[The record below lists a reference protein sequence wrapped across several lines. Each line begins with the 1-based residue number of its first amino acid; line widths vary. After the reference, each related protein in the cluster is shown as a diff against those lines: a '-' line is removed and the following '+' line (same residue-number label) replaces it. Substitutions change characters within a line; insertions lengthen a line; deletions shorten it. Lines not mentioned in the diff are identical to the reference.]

1 MKRTAIALLVFG
13 FVVTVLSISAEP
25 LLAHH
30 GRGNTY
36 ETDRMHEIHGI
47 VKEVRWR
54 NPHIAFLVDVTGD
67 DGEVT
72 TWTLEHSNVS
82 TLARLGYGR
91 ATLRAGM
98 EIDVV
103 MNPGTMDRP
112 IGLNRGVTLE
122 DGTQIVLRACPTKR
136 RADSIRLLRIST
148 SGRLQSFRLVDYA
161 PEYVDWKKL
170 EELI

>member
-1 MKRTAIALLVFG
+1 MKRTAVALLG
-13 FVVTVLSISAEP
+13 SAFVVTVLSIGAEP

-36 ETDRMHEIHGI
+36 EIDGTHEIHGI

-54 NPHIAFLVDVTGD
+54 NPHIAFLVDVTD
-67 DGEVT
+67 DSGEVA

-91 ATLRAGM
+91 ATLRPGM

-103 MNPGTMDRP
+103 MNPCTMDRTC
-112 IGLNRGVTLE
+112 GLNRGVTLE
-122 DGTQIVLRACPTKR
+122 DGTQIFLRGVSDETP
-136 RADSIRLLRIST
+136 
-148 SGRLQSFRLVDYA
+148 GRLNPFGDTRESVN
-161 PEYVDWKKL
+161 
-170 EELI
+170 

>member
-1 MKRTAIALLVFG
+1 MKRTAIALLG
-13 FVVTVLSISAEP
+13 FVFAITVLSTGAEP

-36 ETDRMHEIHGI
+36 EVDITHEIHGV

-67 DGEVT
+67 DGEVV

-91 ATLRAGM
+91 ATLRPGM

-103 MNPGTMDRP
+103 MNPGTMNRP

-122 DGTQIVLRACPTKR
+122 DGTQIFLRGVSDETP
-136 RADSIRLLRIST
+136 
-148 SGRLQSFRLVDYA
+148 GRLNPLGDTRQS
-161 PEYVDWKKL
+161 
-170 EELI
+170 IN

>member
-1 MKRTAIALLVFG
+1 MKRTVVALLG
-13 FVVTVLSISAEP
+13 IAFVVTVLTTGAQP

-36 ETDRMHEIHGI
+36 EVDITKEIHGI

-54 NPHIAFLVDVTGD
+54 NPHIAFLVDVTD
-67 DGEVT
+67 ENGEVV

-98 EIDVV
+98 EIDVM
-103 MNPGTMDRP
+103 MNPGTQNRP

-122 DGTQIVLRACPTKR
+122 DGTQIFLRGVSDETP
-136 RADSIRLLRIST
+136 
-148 SGRLQSFRLVDYA
+148 GRLNPLGDTRGSVN
-161 PEYVDWKKL
+161 
-170 EELI
+170 

>member
-1 MKRTAIALLVFG
+1 MKPTAIALLGIAIVI
-13 FVVTVLSISAEP
+13 TVLSVGAEP
-25 LLAHH
+25 VLAHH

-36 ETDRMHEIHGI
+36 EIDITKEIHGI

-54 NPHIAFLVDVTGD
+54 NPHIAFLVDVTGE
-67 DGEVT
+67 DGEVV

-91 ATLRAGM
+91 ATLRPGM

-122 DGTQIVLRACPTKR
+122 DGTQIFLRGVSDQTP
-136 RADSIRLLRIST
+136 
-148 SGRLQSFRLVDYA
+148 GRLNPLGDTR
-161 PEYVDWKKL
+161 
-170 EELI
+170 

>member
-1 MKRTAIALLVFG
+1 MKRTIIALLALA
-13 FVVTVLSISAEP
+13 FVVTVLTTGAEP
-25 LLAHH
+25 VLAHH

-36 ETDRMHEIHGI
+36 ETDRTHEIHGI

-54 NPHIAFLVDVTGD
+54 NPHIAFLVDVTD
-67 DGEVT
+67 ENGEVI

-91 ATLRAGM
+91 AALRPGM

-122 DGTQIVLRACPTKR
+122 DGTQIFLRGVSDETP
-136 RADSIRLLRIST
+136 
-148 SGRLQSFRLVDYA
+148 GRLNPLGDTRQSTN
-161 PEYVDWKKL
+161 
-170 EELI
+170 